1 MIESYESLGGHGDVQ
16 FVFEIYVVAVV
27 DGLRLVLI
35 GNGAN
40 KQGLNQN
47 LELVEQVVENLRFN
61 RNLQR
66 SVDVENQFGFELLNE
81 VINRTVCYAEIK
93 QRIDPARRVL
103 KSENNQN
110 AHLNYKYDSVENVR
124 VWLVVI

>member
-124 VWLVVI
+124 V